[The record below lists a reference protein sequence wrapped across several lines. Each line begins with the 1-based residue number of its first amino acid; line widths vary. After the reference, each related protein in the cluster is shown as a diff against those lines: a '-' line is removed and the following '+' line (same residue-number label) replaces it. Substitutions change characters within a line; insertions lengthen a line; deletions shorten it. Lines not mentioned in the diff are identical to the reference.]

1 MFNFY
6 FGFGAIVLIAFVY
19 VNVAWAFLSANTLPP
34 GISRKK
40 DVPQPVQIQK
50 PEEHLPILAAT
61 LGTLHLN
68 EPAEHSAR

>member
-1 MFNFY
+1 MFNLY

-40 DVPQPVQIQK
+40 NVPQPVQI
-50 PEEHLPILAAT
+50 
-61 LGTLHLN
+61 
-68 EPAEHSAR
+68 